1 MYNTYLALE
10 QKILNP
16 REAVMSDTFNVR
28 GMLANKKRKE
38 LLSIPPDAAVIQA
51 LDAMREA
58 KVGALLVMEGEKLV
72 GIVTERDYAW
82 KVELESKKAATT
94 KVAEI
99 MTPVEKVISVNT
111 FTSLEDCLNRMDE
124 NHIRHLPVIDK
135 GVLLGMISSRD
146 VMGGIVRSQIFQAQ
160 YLLEPPGGRV

>member
-16 REAVMSDTFNVR
+16 READMSDTFNVR
-28 GMLANKKRKE
+28 GMLAVKKRKE

-58 KVGALLVMEGEKLV
+58 KVGALLVMEEGKLV

-82 KVELESKKAATT
+82 KVELESKKALTT
-94 KVAEI
+94 MVAEI
-99 MTPVEKVISVNT
+99 
-111 FTSLEDCLNRMDE
+111 
-124 NHIRHLPVIDK
+124 
-135 GVLLGMISSRD
+135 
-146 VMGGIVRSQIFQAQ
+146 
-160 YLLEPPGGRV
+160 